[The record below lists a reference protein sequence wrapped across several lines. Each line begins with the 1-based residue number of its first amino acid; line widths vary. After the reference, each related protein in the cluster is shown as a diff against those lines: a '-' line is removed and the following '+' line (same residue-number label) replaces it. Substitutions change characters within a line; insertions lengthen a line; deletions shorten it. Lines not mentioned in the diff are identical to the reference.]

1 MEIAELINKLVEN
14 QQQFG
19 DIWESLDTDIKEA
32 LEKERPETL
41 EKLGEWH
48 NTNNDLIE
56 KIFSIVNDMLPFVDP
71 EFFEDTGEEVTEQY
85 IYIVEQCAYVPLSIL
100 EMVYILSIEENYYDR
115 NTRFYL
121 SPYHIYT

>member
-1 MEIAELINKLVEN
+1 MNDVAELLNKLVEN

-19 DIWESLDTDIKEA
+19 DIWETLDTDIKEA

-71 EFFEDTGEEVTEQY
+71 EFFGDTGEEVTE
-85 IYIVEQCAYVPLSIL
+85 
-100 EMVYILSIEENYYDR
+100 
-115 NTRFYL
+115 
-121 SPYHIYT
+121 

>member
-14 QQQFG
+14 QQEFG
-19 DIWESLDTDIKEA
+19 NIWESLDTDIKEA

-71 EFFEDTGEEVTEQY
+71 EFFENTGEEVT
-85 IYIVEQCAYVPLSIL
+85 
-100 EMVYILSIEENYYDR
+100 
-115 NTRFYL
+115 
-121 SPYHIYT
+121 

>member
-1 MEIAELINKLVEN
+1 MEIAVLINKLVEN
-14 QQQFG
+14 QQEFG

-56 KIFSIVNDMLPFVDP
+56 KTFSIVNDMLPFVAP
-71 EFFEDTGEEVTEQY
+71 EFFEETGE
-85 IYIVEQCAYVPLSIL
+85 
-100 EMVYILSIEENYYDR
+100 
-115 NTRFYL
+115 
-121 SPYHIYT
+121 

>member
-19 DIWESLDTDIKEA
+19 DIWDSLDTDIKEA
-32 LEKERPETL
+32 LKKERPETL

-56 KIFSIVNDMLPFVDP
+56 KIFSIVNDMLPFVAP
-71 EFFEDTGEEVTEQY
+71 EFFEDTGEEVTE
-85 IYIVEQCAYVPLSIL
+85 
-100 EMVYILSIEENYYDR
+100 
-115 NTRFYL
+115 
-121 SPYHIYT
+121 

>member
-14 QQQFG
+14 QQEFG

-56 KIFSIVNDMLPFVDP
+56 KIFSIVNAILPLVDA
-71 EFFEDTGEEVTEQY
+71 EFFDKTDEEV
-85 IYIVEQCAYVPLSIL
+85 
-100 EMVYILSIEENYYDR
+100 IE
-115 NTRFYL
+115 
-121 SPYHIYT
+121 

>member
-1 MEIAELINKLVEN
+1 MEIAELLNKLVEN
-14 QQQFG
+14 QQEFG

-71 EFFEDTGEEVTEQY
+71 EFFEETGEEVTE
-85 IYIVEQCAYVPLSIL
+85 
-100 EMVYILSIEENYYDR
+100 
-115 NTRFYL
+115 
-121 SPYHIYT
+121 

>member
-19 DIWESLDTDIKEA
+19 DIWDSLDTDIKEA
-32 LEKERPETL
+32 LKKERPETL

-56 KIFSIVNDMLPFVDP
+56 KVFSIVNDMLPFVAP
-71 EFFEDTGEEVTEQY
+71 EFFEDTGEEVTE
-85 IYIVEQCAYVPLSIL
+85 
-100 EMVYILSIEENYYDR
+100 
-115 NTRFYL
+115 
-121 SPYHIYT
+121 

>member
-1 MEIAELINKLVEN
+1 MEIAELLNKLVDN

-56 KIFSIVNDMLPFVDP
+56 KIFSIVNDMLPFVAP
-71 EFFEDTGEEVTEQY
+71 EFFEDTGEEVTE
-85 IYIVEQCAYVPLSIL
+85 
-100 EMVYILSIEENYYDR
+100 
-115 NTRFYL
+115 
-121 SPYHIYT
+121 

>member
-14 QQQFG
+14 QQEFG
-19 DIWESLDTDIKEA
+19 DIWESLDTDIKET

-56 KIFSIVNDMLPFVDP
+56 KVFTIVNDMLPFVAP
-71 EFFEDTGEEVTEQY
+71 EFFEDIGEEVTE
-85 IYIVEQCAYVPLSIL
+85 
-100 EMVYILSIEENYYDR
+100 
-115 NTRFYL
+115 
-121 SPYHIYT
+121 

>member
-1 MEIAELINKLVEN
+1 MEISELINKLVEN
-14 QQQFG
+14 QQEFG

-56 KIFSIVNDMLPFVDP
+56 KVFTIVNDMLPFVAP
-71 EFFEDTGEEVTEQY
+71 EFFEDTGEEVTE
-85 IYIVEQCAYVPLSIL
+85 
-100 EMVYILSIEENYYDR
+100 
-115 NTRFYL
+115 
-121 SPYHIYT
+121 

>member
-1 MEIAELINKLVEN
+1 MEIAELLNKLVEN

-56 KIFSIVNDMLPFVDP
+56 KIFSIVNDMLPFVAP
-71 EFFEDTGEEVTEQY
+71 EFFEETGEEVTE
-85 IYIVEQCAYVPLSIL
+85 
-100 EMVYILSIEENYYDR
+100 
-115 NTRFYL
+115 
-121 SPYHIYT
+121 